1 MEDAWKNG
9 FVTKVIGDKRRWRAY
24 KARVKQLP
32 TGYREAVDAIE
43 RYLMLF
49 GVLDSDNAAS
59 LFEDIADLFEQA
71 AADGMP
77 IHDIVGDDPV
87 EFVEALIR
95 NYPRGG
101 YVDHE
106 KARLARD
113 IEQAERLVKGSS

>member
-1 MEDAWKNG
+1 MADAGKNG

-24 KARVKQLP
+24 KARVKELP

-59 LFEDIADLFEQA
+59 LFEDIADLFGQA
-71 AADGMP
+71 AADGTP

-101 YVDHE
+101 YVDRE

>member
-1 MEDAWKNG
+1 MADAGKNG

-32 TGYREAVDAIE
+32 AGYRESVDAVE

-59 LFEDIADLFEQA
+59 LFEDVADLFEQA
-71 AADGMP
+71 AVDGTP
-77 IHDIVGDDPV
+77 IRDIVGDDPV

-101 YVDHE
+101 YVDRE
-106 KARLARD
+106 KTQLARD
-113 IEQAERLVKGSS
+113 IEQAERLARGSS